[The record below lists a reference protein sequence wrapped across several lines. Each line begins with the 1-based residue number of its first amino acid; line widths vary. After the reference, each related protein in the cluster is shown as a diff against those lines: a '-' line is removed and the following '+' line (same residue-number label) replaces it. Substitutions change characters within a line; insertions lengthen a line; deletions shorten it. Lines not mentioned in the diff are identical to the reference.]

1 MRVVNMKKKIFNF
14 RWTLVVISEIKK
26 AGAGVIKKAGAGV
39 IKKVGAGVIKKVARR
54 EKYT

>member
-26 AGAGVIKKAGAGV
+26 AWVGVIKRAGAGVIKRAGAGV
-39 IKKVGAGVIKKVARR
+39 IKKVACR